1 MSGHFLGE
9 SNSFSLRPAEPTDAK
24 AMRMLLPPLGD
35 IAAAFVA
42 VDDVHRLVI
51 GAAASAQAFRMQ
63 PVIGPGVAVHT
74 IEPCRHRGI
83 ESRLLAQLEVAARNS
98 GARAIYA
105 ATRVDQ
111 AGDDFRT
118 WSQMGFQPCDTVE
131 EHILPL
137 GQIASR
143 LVPLVERMR
152 ANGRIPAN
160 AQVLPLYKADVASV
174 LQLHLEHM
182 GGDQRVLT
190 RKLRGL
196 GPGAFLPRQS
206 KVLLIDGKVKGCLL
220 ASRISKETIV
230 VDANIVEPNLRGGW
244 ANAWLKLESFLGAPP
259 GVIEFKFTSFDQY
272 TDTRSFTEKL
282 GGRTV
287 RTTAL
292 MYRPIPAASADNG
305 NSNG

>member
-1 MSGHFLGE
+1 MSAHYLGE
-9 SNSFSLRPAEPTDAK
+9 SNSFSIRPAEPSDAK
-24 AMRMLLPPLGD
+24 AVRMLLPPLGD

-51 GAAASAQAFRMQ
+51 GAAASAQAVRTQ

-74 IEPCRHRGI
+74 IEPCRRRGI
-83 ESRLLAQLEVAARNS
+83 EGRLLSCLEVAARNS
-98 GARAIYA
+98 GARALYA
-105 ATRVDQ
+105 ATRVDK
-111 AGDDFRT
+111 AGDDFRS
-118 WSQMGFQPCDTVE
+118 WSQLGFQPCDTVE

-160 AQVLPLYKADVASV
+160 AQVLHLYQADMASV
-174 LQLHLEHM
+174 LRLHLDHM

-220 ASRISKETIV
+220 ASRVTKETIV

-259 GVIEFKFTSFDQY
+259 GVIEFKFTSFDHY

-292 MYRPIPAASADNG
+292 MYRPISAVSTSSCSPND
-305 NSNG
+305 